1 MKQIDITSIL
11 SQDLISRPAAHDL
24 LDYCIAVH
32 EGNII
37 IDFSNVKF
45 ATRSFIDEFY
55 NLFLKNSTALPF
67 KLNLEH
73 LPEDINIM
81 ISSVSRTQYRTHVI
95 APTQNR
101 IDFNSVEDLFAY
113 IDKISV

>member
-11 SQDLISRPAAHDL
+11 SQDLVSRPAAHDL
-24 LDYCIAVH
+24 LDYCTAVH
-32 EGNII
+32 EGHII
-37 IDFSNVKF
+37 IDFSKVKF

-55 NLFLKNSTALPF
+55 NLFIKNSTSLPF
-67 KLNLEH
+67 KLELEH
-73 LPEDINIM
+73 LPEDINLM
-81 ISSVSRTQYRTHVI
+81 ISSVSRTQYRNHVI

-101 IDFNSVEDLFAY
+101 IDFKSMDELFAY

>member
-11 SQDLISRPAAHDL
+11 SQDLVSRPAAHDL
-24 LDYCIAVH
+24 WDYCIAVH
-32 EGNII
+32 EGNIV

-55 NLFLKNSTALPF
+55 NIFLKNSTSLPF
-67 KLNLEH
+67 KLKLEH
-73 LPEDINIM
+73 IPEDINIM
-81 ISSVSRTQYRTHVI
+81 ISSVSRTQYRNHVI

-101 IDFNSVEDLFAY
+101 IDFNSMEELFTY
-113 IDKISV
+113 IERSSI